1 MDPAKKKLIMDR
13 REYMRCSET
22 IWITDN
28 LYYYYDSK
36 SAGDD
41 FLAGV
46 LSEGEE
52 DALIDMDIWLTS
64 AVLLGTWP
72 TNQRDLF
79 V

>member
-1 MDPAKKKLIMDR
+1 MDR
-13 REYMRCSET
+13 REYIRCSGT

-28 LYYYYDSK
+28 LYYHYDSK
-36 SAGDD
+36 FAADD

-64 AVLLGTWP
+64 PVLLGTWP
-72 TNQRDLF
+72 TNQCDLF